1 MRDFSEIYPKIT
13 FELCIDG
20 FRPLIENLK
29 NDKLDCIFVSRYS
42 VPDYPFI
49 PLGDDEL
56 MLVTP
61 KGHPLAQKTAVSLSD
76 VDNKDFI
83 LTSDR
88 LDYETGKIFEMNGI
102 KPRIRYQVMEDF
114 AALKMVEKG
123 FGITIL
129 PKLLLHNAPFDVCV
143 RSFSEHYSRVL
154 GAAYLPGKQLSPAV
168 LKFLSFVEKKYT

>member
-1 MRDFSEIYPKIT
+1 
-13 FELCIDG
+13 
-20 FRPLIENLK
+20 
-29 NDKLDCIFVSRYS
+29 
-42 VPDYPFI
+42 
-49 PLGDDEL
+49 
-56 MLVTP
+56 
-61 KGHPLAQKTAVSLSD
+61 
-76 VDNKDFI
+76 
-83 LTSDR
+83 
-88 LDYETGKIFEMNGI
+88 MNGI